1 VRLFAPLVVALA
13 VLFATPAVAKC
24 PPLTGAQIVH
34 EQKLE
39 KAEARYFARPPEVTG
54 ITVYPVNSLCRVK
67 PKSLICAGGLGT
79 RLTLAQVN
87 AIDTVFRN
95 EFEYRSDELQFGD
108 DVYQDNTVCGDC
120 EDYALT
126 LARRLNA
133 GGQGG
138 TFMALMIWSPYRGAA
153 HATLI
158 VETADAGV
166 VEIGTGPAA
175 SEGAH
180 PFDASRG
187 KRFGFIVL
195 DGSARSRCSPATCS
209 TSSAP

>member
-1 VRLFAPLVVALA
+1 MS
-13 VLFATPAVAKC
+13 
-24 PPLTGAQIVH
+24 GAQIAQA
-34 EQKLE
+34 QKLD
-39 KAEARYFARPPEVTG
+39 KADARYFAHPPEVTG
-54 ITVYPVNSLCRVK
+54 INIGSVKSLCKVK

-87 AIDTVFRN
+87 AIDTVFRG

-108 DVYQDNTVCGDC
+108 DVYQDNAVCGDC

-138 TFMALMIWSPYRGAA
+138 AFMALMFWSPFRGAA

-158 VETADAGV
+158 IETADAGV

-180 PFDASRG
+180 PFDPTRG
-187 KRFGFIVL
+187 KRFGYIVL
-195 DGSARSRCSPATCS
+195 DGQRMMTLFPGYTLNGDRSAVEAAR
-209 TSSAP
+209 